1 MFTDPAILIDQT
13 IDYLLAVAELMK
25 EEFDPRIHSELDQ
38 NGVVCRSAYMRIQE
52 LIPKLQAAR
61 ANQAPTGRT
70 TVRPLCVDCD

>member
-1 MFTDPAILIDQT
+1 MFTDPVALIDQT
-13 IDYLLAVAELMK
+13 INHLTAVAELMK

-61 ANQAPTGRT
+61 AAQAPLFNT
-70 TVRPLCVDCD
+70 TTRPFCIDCE